1 LSLSR
6 QGVAVGA
13 AADAAAAVAA
23 AADAAAA
30 DAEAAGAPA
39 VEAGSGTAVLV
50 VVLMV
55 ALWAYLNNF
64 PKY

>member
-1 LSLSR
+1 
-6 QGVAVGA
+6 VAG
-13 AADAAAAVAA
+13 DAAAA
-23 AADAAAA
+23 
-30 DAEAAGAPA
+30 GAPV

-50 VVLMV
+50 VVLMM